1 MQYEKIKCAF
11 RFASF
16 ATRQAVPTG
25 RRYFLYREK
34 AHRVVELRGK
44 SAIISALFL
53 SSESV
58 MQYPINEMFQTL
70 QGEGFYTGVP
80 AIFIRLQG
88 CPVGCSWCDTK
99 HTWEKLADRETA
111 LGDILVKTVETD
123 AWGNADAA
131 LLIETIQRQG
141 WTARHVVITGGEP
154 SIYDLRPLTTAL
166 EAQGFQCQIETSGT
180 HEVHCSEKTWVTV
193 SPKVNMRGGYDV
205 LAQAL
210 QRADEIKHPVAR
222 ERDVE
227 ALDELLAT
235 LSDSKAR
242 IIALQPISRK
252 EAATKLCIETCIA
265 RNWRLSMQTHKYL
278 NIA

>member
-1 MQYEKIKCAF
+1 
-11 RFASF
+11 
-16 ATRQAVPTG
+16 
-25 RRYFLYREK
+25 
-34 AHRVVELRGK
+34 
-44 SAIISALFL
+44 
-53 SSESV
+53 

-99 HTWEKLADRETA
+99 HTWDKLANRETS
-111 LGDILVKTVETD
+111 LGDILVKTVESD

-131 LLIETIQRQG
+131 ALMDTIRQQG

-154 SIYDLRPLTTAL
+154 SIYDLTPLTTAL
-166 EAQGFQCQIETSGT
+166 EAADFSCQIETSGT
-180 HEVHCSEKTWVTV
+180 HEVRCSARTWVTV

-210 QRADEIKHPVAR
+210 KRADEIKHPVAR
-222 ERDVE
+222 QRDIE
-227 ALDELLAT
+227 ALDALLAT
-235 LSDSKAR
+235 LDDDAAR
-242 IIALQPISRK
+242 IIALQPISQK
-252 EAATKLCIETCIA
+252 DDATKLCIETCIA

>member
-1 MQYEKIKCAF
+1 
-11 RFASF
+11 
-16 ATRQAVPTG
+16 
-25 RRYFLYREK
+25 
-34 AHRVVELRGK
+34 
-44 SAIISALFL
+44 
-53 SSESV
+53 

-111 LGDILVKTVETD
+111 IGDILVKTVESD
-123 AWGNADAA
+123 AWGNAGAA
-131 LLIETIQRQG
+131 TLIDTIQRQG

-154 SIYDLRPLTTAL
+154 SIYDLRPLTSAL
-166 EAQGFQCQIETSGT
+166 EAHGFHCQIETSGT
-180 HEVHCSEKTWVTV
+180 HEVRCSEGTWVTV

-210 QRADEIKHPVAR
+210 QRADEIKHPVGR

-235 LSDSKAR
+235 LTDSKAR

-252 EAATKLCIETCIA
+252 EAATRLCIETCIV

>member
-1 MQYEKIKCAF
+1 
-11 RFASF
+11 
-16 ATRQAVPTG
+16 
-25 RRYFLYREK
+25 
-34 AHRVVELRGK
+34 
-44 SAIISALFL
+44 
-53 SSESV
+53 

-99 HTWEKLADRETA
+99 HTWDKLANRETS
-111 LGDILVKTVETD
+111 LGDILVKTVESD
-123 AWGNADAA
+123 AWGPADAGA
-131 LLIETIQRQG
+131 LLAMIAQQG

-154 SIYDLRPLTTAL
+154 AIYDLTPLTLQL
-166 EAQGFQCQIETSGT
+166 EAAGYRCQIETSGT
-180 HEVHCSEKTWVTV
+180 HEVHCSANSWVTV

-210 QRADEIKHPVAR
+210 TRADEIKHPVAR
-222 ERDVE
+222 QRDIAALE
-227 ALDELLAT
+227 ALLAT
-235 LSDSKAR
+235 LSDAKPR
-242 IIALQPISRK
+242 IIALQPISQK
-252 EAATKLCIETCIA
+252 EDATKLCIETCIA